1 MAYFYDVGRP
11 SSVER
16 SRYRDQPVVASC
28 PETSDPEPVS
38 MTTPNVTATATRC
51 CYWAAVPE

>member
-16 SRYRDQPVVASC
+16 SRYRDQPVVASFRKRRILSRFRW
-28 PETSDPEPVS
+28 PHRTWQPPRPVA
-38 MTTPNVTATATRC
+38 VTGPPYRS
-51 CYWAAVPE
+51 